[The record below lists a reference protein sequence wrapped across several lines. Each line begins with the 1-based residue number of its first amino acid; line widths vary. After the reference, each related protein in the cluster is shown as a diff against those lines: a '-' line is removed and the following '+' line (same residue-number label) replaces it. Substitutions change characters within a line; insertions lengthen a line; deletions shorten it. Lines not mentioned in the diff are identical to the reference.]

1 MDGILDHTLLSDAE
15 REREAPTPSA
25 PLPPAQQA
33 QPEPEE
39 PEQQARQPESPEVAT
54 QDWLA
59 SDQTGW
65 INQTKLDIVR
75 KEGRLPSDDP
85 QRLMTANDAA
95 SLDYQFGGGFS
106 QGWDRLKQE
115 RELAAAKEVTNTEA
129 LKRHVAEAGFDDST
143 EDGREKK
150 REAIQQAF
158 DFSGQEDL
166 ETLYERKKRRD
177 DLLTADD
184 KLDIRKRRLENVRDV
199 FGKVYEAKRAQYNDF
214 NIVDFFK
221 KENGLK
227 GQVAWDDVRA
237 YLAGRAP
244 TEMDERSSQLYA
256 WIESAVLDEGAKMGF
271 LSGNDAETA
280 PGHHDKPRY
289 IKGQGIVKDTWD
301 ELDFAVS
308 KKATEEHVEDLKD
321 KLRFLIRDADRY
333 SVAPGAKPAG
343 PFDGFG
349 TGGSRPSDETG
360 FDGVSYQRLLKLL
373 DNPRLRDLDDEKSQK
388 FLSAVSEALGEQYDL
403 RVTGRNVG
411 EIIYDATS
419 RGVGDLGNML
429 SDFGNFLRNAG
440 SYAKED
446 GEYGRVKER
455 IDARKDELADLYP
468 SATKPFGTKATID
481 PETGK
486 KIADG
491 TNYAIWATESFF
503 NLLPQLAAQAAFQ
516 YATAGLGNVALAGRA
531 GQAMTAAERIA
542 AARRLNTVM
551 SFVQPA
557 VLNTADVTSQIY
569 DELKARGK
577 LRGQDES
584 NARDI
589 AEAVVTAS
597 LYTSLDTVDPIRR
610 QLAKAGTA
618 RMVRTGRMTAG
629 NAVEAGLRAAANEGI
644 LGSWWYS
651 PDKIGRNL
659 WSGAKKAGAAFGEEA
674 LTEGG
679 QQVVSDLWNLER
691 NHAIGFRSN
700 SEDDWDYVAAGLSI
714 LEQGLAAGI
723 SAGVG
728 GTVATIREY
737 GRQKKVLTK
746 AEKWGVDHARVQP
759 MLEMMRDAFADA
771 DFAKLSARDKY
782 AVYTLFSTAN
792 VQLDNRRQIQLLRG
806 LLDPNRLSTSEAE
819 GMLRS
824 DRRKLEARL
833 RQREE
838 NEAKLQE
845 QRDEILASLEGEA
858 KGWAEMFLRARPAL
872 PGDADLSG
880 RSPSTRMDQIERSY
894 GEIVGNVDRGTP
906 ERGTQRT
913 WGEDNDPDSN
923 HEFRF
928 TEYQTQD
935 GGFRIE
941 LWNAVDGR
949 KIQGFQYTFELGVD
963 GVTEDEVRRRAVEA
977 SQNLS
982 KAYDLLREFDDT
994 YLGTVND
1001 YLTKTG
1007 RANAKGRFVSTEEE
1021 IVAALKNKASA
1032 ETLQAVRAAFR
1043 NGDNAFTA
1051 RLEDGT
1057 AIEFVVRER
1066 FDDLAT
1072 LVGSLDHET
1081 FHGSFI
1087 NFVTAK
1093 MGDAKLVSDAL
1104 SVKDAKGREIFGVD
1118 VRTVKDSDGNERI
1131 VYIERGTGPNKGTE
1145 LDPRLVRRG
1154 LQVVLLGADVTDSGR
1169 IRDWRDVTND
1179 ELRMAEE
1186 EYAYAAESLP
1196 VTASESRG
1204 PNVAYWVRHPF
1215 RMRRYRAYKSA
1226 HPELSALLGDFVAD
1240 RFGVSPDPDAT
1251 AASFIAGVHA
1261 GGAES
1266 TPGTDRANIEGG
1278 ATEADPPGA
1287 AMFLLDEL
1295 DARLRREEQDRVDEL
1310 LRERTERRKKDAA
1323 RRRAMTP
1330 RDERKRE
1337 KTEAQNAAHAQNER
1351 RRLVGRAEDARS
1363 SAEASRIAEI
1373 GERDA
1378 ALGAALEQGRKNA
1391 EVDEMNE
1398 KANLLG
1404 QEQARA
1410 ALEEHDELQ
1419 RQTEEED
1426 ARRRAAQEDVDRA
1439 ALDAEEAQEL
1449 REGVMNAR
1457 SAELAEDT
1465 RRIRR
1470 EAEERRELSE
1480 RAGEEELAEREAIA
1494 REQMMEEDEREEAR
1508 RRARD
1513 EDEARAALGDEGV
1526 RSRGATAEES
1536 AAFDRGPTYHGK
1548 TGRYL
1553 YKTMRVVDGHLEF
1566 PMAGTGVAVPPGEW
1580 LIAEDESRID
1590 PKTGKRRTPLVFGS
1604 SKLKRDGT
1612 VNRQKG
1618 EAAPFPGF
1626 HMGTNPYMAHIGLG
1640 GNASQKHFQNAD
1652 YVWVAVDVPMAR
1664 TDEYAQRVATEGKGD
1679 PDKAMRGVIPEG
1691 GMYWRKTNPNM
1702 KGKWGVAG
1710 AMKIVKVLSDA
1721 EVDEILDRELPDRV
1735 RMGRQGGGRFNA
1747 KTMQFEGQDLR
1758 NWNLE
1763 EEEEKFNRAEAIKA
1777 VRKALASQFK
1787 DDAGNV
1793 YPTRYS
1799 RHLGRAISK
1808 ETDDT
1813 IDLLSIGVPMTA
1825 EEIEARCPEW
1835 ADAKRAAQKVETDIR
1850 DLFGVF
1856 PTSEIR
1862 TPERV
1867 DFNDAVVE
1875 AGSSETIARETAI
1888 PGTDVKLTLNE
1899 AIKRGESYKVRQ
1911 DRIAVVVIGLPS
1923 AGKSSVF
1930 VKDVSRALQ
1939 ARVPDNDYVKPVY
1952 AEFENGLGGNAVHQE
1967 SANVNYRILKAAR
1980 DRGDNIVYP
1989 ILGYKPEKLQEVLD
2003 FFRKERYSVHL
2014 LYNELPVPKA
2024 VARLLT
2030 RYLDNG
2036 RYLPLE
2042 HTIFKAAG
2050 KVGPAYEEK
2059 KHDFDSYARYS
2070 NDVPIGARPK
2080 RIEQSDNSILGS
2092 IPGYGEVR
2100 DGRLGRRPGVP
2111 ERSGVLEGS
2120 GTNVQ
2125 SPGGSGSAAEET
2137 GVRSRGGSVAPAGR
2151 QKQAGVAY
2159 PDASAEISK
2168 IPDGHFA
2175 TVRSRGRGEFEEI
2188 LKKKRPDLDAK
2199 ATVKNIFALK
2209 TPKERKIALHW
2220 IVRGGLAL
2228 PEDAYKVADALSVAE
2243 KAKVDP
2249 FQYKSPDELLL
2260 AHKEF
2265 KPSARPIDPAT
2276 VPELSDARDEGDGI
2290 VSYLVQDDRQGQAAM
2305 RRIIDTH
2312 WGEDANP
2319 WCLLA
2324 RTKGGLPS
2332 YQERRD
2338 YFYSLPENERE
2349 QFRRH
2354 PQWRHLDANDER
2366 QFDFELVAD
2375 VLYQKQE
2382 KNLNEAWDFWQ
2393 NYSALPKRVAFQ
2405 NGRLLAFMAT
2415 DNEAEE
2421 ARESALP
2428 NYVRRDY
2435 TGWLRSHDFDE
2446 EYDRDEHIEQFLTEE
2461 YPDLKPRA
2469 EEEWW
2474 DRKDVSHPDLDWAR
2488 GSDVRSRG
2496 GELTRPVLQQRAGEE
2511 TGGGGAPVGRF
2522 GMKPGYDGSLT
2533 IETDPEGPDK
2543 ELHAEIKRKARSLL
2557 DILRGDPLPS
2567 QVDPKLPPQYVLI
2580 APLYKTDIQNAEQD
2594 AAMQE
2599 LAGTDYVG
2607 RYEEIARL
2615 CGTEFDYQP
2624 GRGIFQNQR
2633 EISGRVGLGRVP
2645 TDVANL
2651 VASLFADVGAVQQ
2664 QNSAIR
2670 YTQISKEEFDAIE
2683 NPWEKARVV
2692 TLKYD
2697 ASKFNLQQISDELQ
2711 DVGFDATPYR
2721 NGEVL
2726 ILKPMGEFYDDDG
2739 NYSPEKEEKFEIDF
2753 RNAYDILKGKGAIH
2767 DFEFEYASENYLD
2780 GEARRVL
2787 YLARREEERRPAL
2800 GREDVGRRQG
2810 GVGALPEVRPG
2821 SSVREDSAE
2830 VRSRGGEITPEED
2843 AAYMDA
2849 VQRGDMKA
2857 AQKMVEDAAKLA
2869 FPNSILIQDG
2879 KFRVMW
2885 HHTNADFNSFLA
2897 SVRTSSK
2904 LRGIFFT
2911 PQEWGAMSNH
2921 GDIHK
2926 RYYLNVTNPKLAYG
2940 YDADKAYVDEL
2951 AGLQKGVEDRNEI
2964 ARINREFKE
2973 RTGVDAFLD
2982 PMNGWYNVLTPEQIK
2997 SADTVTYDDAGNV
3010 IPLSQRFNP
3019 ESSDVRSRG
3028 GDGAA
3033 LFADEIYGLRTRDV
3047 VERIKAENPS
3057 YVYRP
3062 EKRKIVEMVERGFAK
3077 AKADPK
3083 FYRDTVAAALAGKF
3097 SLDTDAQA
3105 CLMLDEFLRSE
3116 AARKAR
3122 ANVIRLRSTGA
3133 TAEEVAAAQAEADA
3147 RAAAHEAVADAYMKF
3162 GKALSDGMN
3171 QRKAALDPETGSF
3184 AGLVQDFE
3192 GRAGDGA
3199 HATRD
3204 ELVAIR
3210 RSWDEI
3216 RTMRDAL
3223 RSILDQVADGGADAA
3238 IRALMELEA
3247 EGIRKSKGA
3256 IGRRPTIGEEEKV
3269 PSTDDEI
3276 AKWAK
3281 DRLVGAKYDP
3291 NDVETK
3297 LALRSIVR
3305 KIGRFILQREMD
3317 AGRPLARPEDFR
3329 GQLGTLCRRIF
3340 SEVDET
3346 FNDWSDR
3353 TWGDVYS
3360 SYGVFTPATKDEL
3373 ARRQTQMTELQRLV
3387 SQLQDVEEKQKRPL
3401 RTGEQRVES
3410 SELAQDLRARIH
3422 SLMKEL
3428 DLPIPEGED
3437 AAKYLKTP
3445 LDTVKR
3451 AMQRRID
3458 LLQRAIDEHKA
3469 VERNLDPVPYDDE
3482 ALGLKERLEALR
3494 TQYELTF
3501 PKDEKE
3507 LTYEERV
3514 ERLLKGLKNRESK
3527 LMAELMDAQQGA
3539 FRGRRQDA
3547 NGLARLNSKVVEARE
3562 RVAAIREMI
3571 GQLEDAAGE
3580 KAYYS
3585 AESKAIRRLVN
3596 AKLRR
3601 LSEVNGWIR
3610 NPTKWEEQ
3618 TAKETLDVTDRPQVK
3633 AAQAQLDA
3641 AIEKWEQVRDQLVW
3655 DRQNALSKGLKY
3667 AFGLFQ
3673 VAKRWKA
3680 AADLSAVGVQ
3690 GAVAGFLYDPR
3701 IGLDAI
3707 WKAVFKRKGEGGY
3720 AFSKEACDAIMQHMM
3735 DDPRWKI
3742 LVEKA
3747 GVRISSIDSVDF
3759 AKAEELRAEG
3769 YAAKRMESLVNKA
3782 TGGAFGAVTKFGDRT
3797 YTMPLDIIR
3806 WSFANSLLDQLA
3818 RVHGGVEAIPEADLK
3833 MLGRI
3838 VNIESGAGDLFQRLG
3853 FAGIN
3858 RIIWAPGKLAGQLQ
3872 SLALPVILAAN
3883 LGKSGG
3889 ISAKAA
3895 MLFFRKCW
3903 MRPLAMY
3910 GMFLLFYRMLA
3921 HLLGD
3926 DDHRD
3931 EIGEFIDTDPHSPWF
3946 GRVNI
3951 GGRRFSISAGLESY
3965 ISLIYR
3971 TKDKERSDI
3980 YGSTRKVPTA
3990 SDLITNML
3998 WNKASPDVGIFR
4010 QVINGKTI
4018 DGRELETAG
4027 DKLKF
4032 MVGEVF
4038 WPLTMHDMYR
4048 TATSDTRFMPKLA
4061 LLGLSAIGY
4070 SSNDFDYDSRK
4081 LDVSRFDQLT
4091 KLTKEDQKVFANKKG
4106 EYSAEEVEA
4115 ARSRM
4120 QAYRDDEKYGKYA
4133 RDYARGL
4140 ELRERLRAIDNEIKK
4155 AEKKYGSNKKGLD
4168 ADAEYQQL
4176 LEYKERTLTAFHR
4189 LYTPEFQADLPA
4201 FYDRYRPAR

>member
-1 MDGILDHTLLSDAE
+1 MPILDNTLLSDAE
-15 REREAPTPSA
+15 REREAPAPHVFVPPARPEPRATEPDVAEEPDETGATPSTSSELEAQTNREPTASTAQEPASAESETATSA
-25 PLPPAQQA
+25 PVDEWAARSQRAVELLERIVEARGGDAFARFGKDNGRGIEGHSLAEWSRMFESGSLAALAANGDDGRRAFDEAEDLILDAAGRVGLLSSNIEDIDNGPVWLQDFGLVKDREDLEAGRA
-33 QPEPEE
+33 WNAERREE
-39 PEQQARQPESPEVAT
+39 QV
-54 QDWLA
+54 
-59 SDQTGW
+59 
-65 INQTKLDIVR
+65 DIVR
-75 KEGRLPSDDP
+75 KIDFLKRFSKGDDPSAGFYGMSLDQLRSAALGKGVRNRGDRGAQEDWDDFVKQVNTRYEREREGRGIGQKAADAFRAGFGDIGDMGERLYIIAAYGGDRSANSKFAERMRDVQRDEERRGIYLPATVSSLTDIRKDNLAGDIGAYIIENVCRLAPQTAIQIALAYGTGGAASAAMSGASIAARQAVVRGAVTAVNLATTVALDAADTAGQMVQENDARGRQNLLDWGEWAALGGAYVLADLPSP
-85 QRLMTANDAA
+85 VFRMAQKAGIGRAARTAGEQAVRDMA
-95 SLDYQFGGGFS
+95 SRWIYSPGSWGKTMLN
-106 QGWDRLKQE
+106 
-115 RELAAAKEVTNTEA
+115 AAKETGKNF
-129 LKRHVAEAGFDDST
+129 LG
-143 EDGREKK
+143 
-150 REAIQQAF
+150 EAITEGPMQQGA
-158 DFSGQEDL
+158 SYIWNAL
-166 ETLYERKKRRD
+166 
-177 DLLTADD
+177 A
-184 KLDIRKRRLENVRDV
+184 
-199 FGKVYEAKRAQYNDF
+199 
-214 NIVDFFK
+214 
-221 KENGLK
+221 NGS
-227 GQVAWDDVRA
+227 
-237 YLAGRAP
+237 P
-244 TEMDERSSQLYA
+244 
-256 WIESAVLDEGAKMGF
+256 GF
-271 LSGNDAETA
+271 
-280 PGHHDKPRY
+280 
-289 IKGQGIVKDTWD
+289 
-301 ELDFAVS
+301 
-308 KKATEEHVEDLKD
+308 
-321 KLRFLIRDADRY
+321 
-333 SVAPGAKPAG
+333 
-343 PFDGFG
+343 
-349 TGGSRPSDETG
+349 
-360 FDGVSYQRLLKLL
+360 
-373 DNPRLRDLDDEKSQK
+373 KSQ
-388 FLSAVSEALGEQYDL
+388 G
-403 RVTGRNVG
+403 
-411 EIIYDATS
+411 
-419 RGVGDLGNML
+419 
-429 SDFGNFLRNAG
+429 
-440 SYAKED
+440 
-446 GEYGRVKER
+446 
-455 IDARKDELADLYP
+455 
-468 SATKPFGTKATID
+468 
-481 PETGK
+481 
-486 KIADG
+486 
-491 TNYAIWATESFF
+491 
-503 NLLPQLAAQAAFQ
+503 
-516 YATAGLGNVALAGRA
+516 
-531 GQAMTAAERIA
+531 
-542 AARRLNTVM
+542 
-551 SFVQPA
+551 
-557 VLNTADVTSQIY
+557 
-569 DELKARGK
+569 
-577 LRGQDES
+577 
-584 NARDI
+584 
-589 AEAVVTAS
+589 
-597 LYTSLDTVDPIRR
+597 
-610 QLAKAGTA
+610 
-618 RMVRTGRMTAG
+618 
-629 NAVEAGLRAAANEGI
+629 
-644 LGSWWYS
+644 
-651 PDKIGRNL
+651 
-659 WSGAKKAGAAFGEEA
+659 
-674 LTEGG
+674 
-679 QQVVSDLWNLER
+679 
-691 NHAIGFRSN
+691 
-700 SEDDWDYVAAGLSI
+700 EDDFTYGSAFMNILDQAVAAGLSAGAAGVVGSAGTARRQAKTYKHTSEWGKRHDGI
-714 LEQGLAAGI
+714 EHALLTEMRNAGIDVSFTSLTPAEQELLYTYIRNHTVSRDLDAKVRHLERMRNPGYLAANEFE
-723 SAGVG
+723 A
-728 GTVATIREY
+728 ELLKD
-737 GRQKKVLTK
+737 QKKLDRAIANLKFVQTENAKINSDIRNWLNDKTN
-746 AEKWGVDHARVQP
+746 GDH
-759 MLEMMRDAFADA
+759 
-771 DFAKLSARDKY
+771 
-782 AVYTLFSTAN
+782 
-792 VQLDNRRQIQLLRG
+792 
-806 LLDPNRLSTSEAE
+806 EAAAAW
-819 GMLRS
+819 
-824 DRRKLEARL
+824 LEAYT
-833 RQREE
+833 
-838 NEAKLQE
+838 
-845 QRDEILASLEGEA
+845 SS
-858 KGWAEMFLRARPAL
+858 RPAL
-872 PGDADLSG
+872 SMDDIKADGASTFRADEANETLGAALDEIKKKKASDESAKKMAEFGYDATYPDIL
-880 RSPSTRMDQIERSY
+880 PSY
-894 GEIVGNVDRGTP
+894 GEKDDGKSSHVI
-906 ERGTQRT
+906 
-913 WGEDNDPDSN
+913 
-923 HEFRF
+923 RF
-928 TEYQTQD
+928 EENLTDE
-935 GGFRIE
+935 GKLSVRV
-941 LWNAVDGR
+941 WNAADPH
-949 KIQGFQYTFELGVD
+949 
-963 GVTEDEVRRRAVEA
+963 RAP
-977 SQNLS
+977 SN
-982 KAYDLLREFDDT
+982 FCT
-994 YLGTVND
+994 
-1001 YLTKTG
+1001 
-1007 RANAKGRFVSTEEE
+1007 
-1021 IVAALKNKASA
+1021 
-1032 ETLQAVRAAFR
+1032 
-1043 NGDNAFTA
+1043 
-1051 RLEDGT
+1051 
-1057 AIEFVVRER
+1057 EFVVGENAENAEDARRKAGEAADMLARWFDALRESDAPVVKAASDHLARNGRQGQTVVLYSSDFEMARELKNAGASQANIEAAVAREQSGQDGITVPLQNGQAIILVNRER
-1066 FDDLAT
+1066 NATAADLFAT
-1072 LVGSLDHET
+1072 IDHET
-1081 FHGSFI
+1081 FHAD
-1087 NFVTAK
+1087 FVAFVADGMQDKALLKALGVERPEAPEEGADPEKAK
-1093 MGDAKLVSDAL
+1093 EYEKAL
-1104 SVKDAKGREIFGVD
+1104 AAWRKDAKRRLTVAFLGLDVD
-1118 VRTVKDSDGNERI
+1118 PKTGKD
-1131 VYIERGTGPNKGTE
+1131 
-1145 LDPRLVRRG
+1145 
-1154 LQVVLLGADVTDSGR
+1154 
-1169 IRDWRDVTND
+1169 RDWRSVTDGEIEN
-1179 ELRMAEE
+1179 AEE
-1186 EYAYAAESLP
+1186 DLACTASVAAEGIDGRPFSYL
-1196 VTASESRG
+1196 T
-1204 PNVAYWVRHPF
+1204 HPF
-1215 RMRRYRAYKSA
+1215 RAARMAIFKAR
-1226 HPELSALLGDFVAD
+1226 HPELDSRLGSFLAK
-1240 RFGVSPDPDAT
+1240 RFGGDVSDDAK
-1251 AASFIAGVHA
+1251 AEFISKVHER
-1261 GGAES
+1261 GNLFKTEVRDES
-1266 TPGTDRANIEGG
+1266 GNVVGNRDTPSVVRGTDRVALSQDTLELVNRIRSAENDRRQFLEGSD
-1278 ATEADPPGA
+1278 EFVP
-1287 AMFLLDEL
+1287 LLDDRIEKTVDDTWNMMSGKRVLSL
-1295 DARLRREEQDRVDEL
+1295 DPAKRDAILKERAEREKKATDERRTKQLAEAQQREENLKQIIRQGRRQGEAKARNERNE
-1310 LRERTERRKKDAA
+1310 LRERFAGPVRSAA
-1323 RRRAMTP
+1323 EQRSAS
-1330 RDERKRE
+1330 EQ
-1337 KTEAQNAAHAQNER
+1337 A
-1351 RRLVGRAEDARS
+1351 RLAG
-1363 SAEASRIAEI
+1363 I

-1410 ALEEHDELQ
+1410 ALEERDELQ

-1439 ALDAEEAQEL
+1439 AIDAEEAQEL

-1470 EAEERRELSE
+1470 EAEERQELSE
-1480 RAGEEELAEREAIA
+1480 RAGEQELAEREAVA
-1494 REQMMEEDEREEAR
+1494 REQMIEEDEREEAR
-1508 RRARD
+1508 QRASD

-1526 RSRGATAEES
+1526 RSRGATAEEA
-1536 AAFDRGPTYHGK
+1536 AAFDKGPTYHGK

-1553 YKTMRVVDGHLEF
+1553 YKTMRVVNGHLEF

-1604 SKLKRDGT
+1604 SKIKRDGT

-1747 KTMQFEGQDLR
+1747 KTMQFEGQDLK

-1763 EEEEKFNRAEAIKA
+1763 EEEAKFNRAEAIKA

-1835 ADAKRAAQKVETDIR
+1835 ADAKRAAQKVEADIR

-1875 AGSSETIARETAI
+1875 AGSSETITKEAAI

-1899 AIKRGESYKVRQ
+1899 ALKRGESYKVRQ

-1980 DRGDNIVYP
+1980 DHGDNIVYP

-2003 FFRKERYSVHL
+2003 FFREARYSAHL

-2080 RIEQSDNSILGS
+2080 RIEQSDSSILGS

-2125 SPGGSGSAAEET
+2125 SPGGSGSASEAT
-2137 GVRSRGGSVAPAGR
+2137 GARSRGGSVVPAGR

-2159 PDASAEISK
+2159 PDASAEITK

-2199 ATVKNIFALK
+2199 ETVKNIFALK

-2249 FQYKSPDELLL
+2249 FRYASPDELLL
-2260 AHKEF
+2260 ANKDF
-2265 KPSARPIDPAT
+2265 KPSARPIDPDTEQALT
-2276 VPELSDARDEGDGI
+2276 DKRDEGDGI
-2290 VSYLVQDDRQGQAAM
+2290 TSYLVEESKFGQLTM

-2324 RTKGGLPS
+2324 KKKKWTHVELINDYNA
-2332 YQERRD
+2332 YQEMERWW
-2338 YFYSLPENERE
+2338 SELPR
-2349 QFRRH
+2349 
-2354 PQWRHLDANDER
+2354 DER
-2366 QFDFELVAD
+2366 VRIAGGRAD
-2375 VLYQKQE
+2375 EESVMDADPASEYYVDNVVDNPVSLDD
-2382 KNLNEAWDFWQ
+2382 AWTYWQ
-2393 NYSALPKRVAFQ
+2393 HYSALPKRVAFKD
-2405 NGRLLAFMAT
+2405 GKLLAFMAT
-2415 DNEAEE
+2415 DEYDPESDDIFGGE
-2421 ARESALP
+2421 LMERTPPGRWREW
-2428 NYVRRDY
+2428 DE
-2435 TGWLRSHDFDE
+2435 WLR
-2446 EYDRDEHIEQFLTEE
+2446 TEE
-2461 YPDLKPRA
+2461 GRENQASFAEWMRVNHPDEYAKALA
-2469 EEEWW
+2469 YEQWW
-2474 DRKDVSHPDLDWAR
+2474 DRTDTSHPNLDWAR
-2488 GSDVRSRG
+2488 GSEVRSRG
-2496 GELTRPVLQQRAGEE
+2496 DEGGEVQ
-2511 TGGGGAPVGRF
+2511 VGRF

-2533 IETDPEGPDK
+2533 IETDPDGPDK
-2543 ELHAEIKRKARSLL
+2543 ELHAEIKRMARGLL
-2557 DILRGDPLPS
+2557 DILRDDPLPS

-2594 AAMQE
+2594 AAMQK

-2615 CGTEFDYQP
+2615 CGTEFDYQS

-2670 YTQISKEEFDAIE
+2670 YTQIPKEEFDAIE

-2810 GVGALPEVRPG
+2810 GVGALQEVRPG

-2830 VRSRGGEITPEED
+2830 VKSRGGEITPEED

-2857 AQKMVEDAAKLA
+2857 AQKMVEDAAKRA
-2869 FPNSILIQDG
+2869 FPDSVLIQDG

-2885 HHTNADFNSFLA
+2885 HHTNADFNSFMA

-2911 PQEWGAMSNH
+2911 PQEWGSMSNH
-2921 GDIHK
+2921 GNIHK

-2951 AGLQKGVEDRNEI
+2951 AGLQKGVEDRDEI
-2964 ARINREFKE
+2964 ARINREFKD
-2973 RTGVDAFLD
+2973 RTGIDAFLD
-2982 PMNGWYNVLTPEQIK
+2982 PLNGWYNVLTPEQIK
-2997 SADTVTYDDAGNV
+2997 SADPATYDDAGNV

-3028 GDGAA
+3028 GDG

-3097 SLDTDAQA
+3097 SLDTDSQA

-3133 TAEEVAAAQAEADA
+3133 TAEEVAAAQAEADV

-3199 HATRD
+3199 HTTRD

-3305 KIGRFILQREMD
+3305 KIGRFLLQREMD
-3317 AGRPLARPEDFR
+3317 AGRPLARPEEFR
-3329 GQLGTLCRRIF
+3329 GQLGMLCRRIF

-3387 SQLQDVEEKQKRPL
+3387 SQLQDVEEEQKRPL

-3735 DDPRWKI
+3735 DSPRWKV

-3782 TGGAFGAVTKFGDRT
+3782 TGGVFGAVTKFGDRT

-4120 QAYRDDEKYGKYA
+4120 QAYRNDEKYGKYA

-4155 AEKKYGSNKKGLD
+4155 AEKKYGSNKKGLE

-4189 LYTPEFQADLPA
+4189 LYTPAFQADLPA